1 MRPKEGKIFRGWW
14 VVVGLYFSPFFG
26 FWGRFILTPF
36 LPFLIRDYNW
46 TVTDISL
53 SVSIALWV
61 YAIASIFVGRLIDT
75 LGGKRITMFGG
86 LALMLGFGLLS
97 RVTELWQ
104 LYLVH
109 GVILSLALAMTGAV
123 PTASIARKW
132 FIKRA
137 GLVSGII
144 ITAFSV
150 SQAILTPLLTQ
161 SASTITWQT
170 TSLLCIP
177 FGLIVFIMSLLLIES
192 TPESVGLRP
201 YGAEE
206 GMTEDASQVEIE
218 VAITPRK
225 ALGTVTFWALTIAYG
240 LAGVPLQGLM
250 VHIVQWA
257 ISVGAT
263 PLDAGFAA
271 SAIAIPAIIAKPSW
285 GWIGDRFGKR
295 KIMVLGSTLCALV
308 FLAGWLWVSSTQSLI
323 ILCFLIG
330 LFYPIMTLQAP
341 YMGDIFGRASIGT
354 LFGITTA
361 VFGILGG
368 FGPTLWGRLADIT
381 GSYSSVCLISAI
393 IYAVVTTC
401 YIIARRPLQ
410 QSAD

>member
-1 MRPKEGKIFRGWW
+1 M
-14 VVVGLYFSPFFG
+14 
-26 FWGRFILTPF
+26 TPF
-36 LPFLIRDYNW
+36 LPFLTRDYNW
-46 TVTDISL
+46 TATDISL

-61 YAIASIFVGRLIDT
+61 YAIASIFVGRMVDT
-75 LGGKRITMFGG
+75 LGGKRITMLGG
-86 LALMLGFGLLS
+86 LLLMLGFGLLS

-104 LYLVH
+104 LYIIH
-109 GVILSLALAMTGAV
+109 GVILGLALAMTGAV
-123 PTASIARKW
+123 PTASITRKW

-137 GLVSGII
+137 GLVSGIT

-150 SQAILTPLLTQ
+150 SQAILAPLLTQ

-170 TSLLCIP
+170 TSLLCVP
-177 FGLIVFIMSLLLIES
+177 FGLIVFIMSLLFIES
-192 TPESVGLRP
+192 TPESVGLSP

-206 GMTEDASQVEIE
+206 GMAEDTPRVAIE
-218 VAITPRK
+218 AAITPRK
-225 ALGTVTFWALTIAYG
+225 ALGTVTFWALILAYG
-240 LAGVPLQGLM
+240 LAGIPLQGLL
-250 VHIVQWA
+250 VHVVRWA
-257 ISVGAT
+257 ITVGAA

-295 KIMVLGSTLCALV
+295 RIMVIGSTLCALV
-308 FLAGWLWVSSTQSLI
+308 FLAGWLLVSNTQSLI

-341 YMGDIFGRASIGT
+341 YMGDVFGRASIGT
-354 LFGITTA
+354 LFGIATA
-361 VFGILGG
+361 VFGVLGG

-381 GSYSSVCLISAI
+381 GGYSSVCLISAI
-393 IYAVVTTC
+393 IYVVVTIC
-401 YIIARRPLQ
+401 YIIARWPLQ